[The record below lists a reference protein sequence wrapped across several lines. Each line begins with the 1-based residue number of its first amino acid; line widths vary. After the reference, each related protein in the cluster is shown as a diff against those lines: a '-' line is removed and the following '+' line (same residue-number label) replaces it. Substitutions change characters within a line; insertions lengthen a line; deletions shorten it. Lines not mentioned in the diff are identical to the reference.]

1 MATAPYGVRLL
12 VGAATIAV
20 EETIKLPKT
29 ILMYPMTLASTAAH
43 VVMRFQQNLAE
54 LVIKGDSTLEH
65 IFPPKDEQPEWATF
79 DEDLP
84 DDDGRR
90 RRGSDAIDTERRTE
104 GRFALYTSPDGADG
118 RPTHWARPAKPAGQ
132 AGGVCAGGGRGARLR
147 SADPGAAAGPAAI
160 ARRRRA
166 RSPAGLRGG
175 HQGARAVPDA
185 ARQQDH
191 ARDGEVTA
199 NPQQAVRRL
208 GSANSAE
215 NPFPVRA
222 VAIRIAGWI
231 DRLGTVWVEG
241 QLTQINI
248 RPGAKTVFMVL
259 RDPAADMS
267 LTVTA
272 PRDLVDNAPVKL
284 VEGVQVVVCGKPN
297 FFTGRGTL
305 TLRLSE
311 IRAVGI
317 GELLARIERLRQ
329 LLAAEGLFDPR
340 LKRPIPFL
348 PSMIGLITGR
358 ASAAERDVTTVAA
371 ARWPAVR
378 FAVRNTAV
386 QGPTAVSQIVTALR
400 ELDSDPDV
408 DVIVVARGG
417 GSVEDLLPFSD
428 ETLCR
433 AIAACR
439 TPVVSAVGHEPDNPL
454 CDLVAD
460 LRAATPTDAAKRI
473 VPDTAAEQH
482 LLDDLRRRSAQ
493 ALRNWVGREERAL
506 AQLRSRPVLAE
517 PLAAL
522 DGARRRDSPRP
533 VRGSPGHHPT
543 DRRAGRTRRSPVGPA
558 GDAGS
563 GGHPGPRLRRG
574 ADGWRRRVGWRCCD
588 PSTTPRPGPRCGC
601 GSATARSRRRVK
613 GPADGE

>member
-1 MATAPYGVRLL
+1 M
-12 VGAATIAV
+12 
-20 EETIKLPKT
+20 
-29 ILMYPMTLASTAAH
+29 
-43 VVMRFQQNLAE
+43 
-54 LVIKGDSTLEH
+54 
-65 IFPPKDEQPEWATF
+65 
-79 DEDLP
+79 
-84 DDDGRR
+84 
-90 RRGSDAIDTERRTE
+90 TERVPAEPTAGTART
-104 GRFALYTSPDGADG
+104 
-118 RPTHWARPAKPAGQ
+118 GQ
-132 AGGVCAGGGRGARLR
+132 
-147 SADPGAAAGPAAI
+147 
-160 ARRRRA
+160 
-166 RSPAGLRGG
+166 
-175 HQGARAVPDA
+175 
-185 ARQQDH
+185 
-191 ARDGEVTA
+191 
-199 NPQQAVRRL
+199 
-208 GSANSAE
+208 ANSAE
-215 NPFPVRA
+215 NPYPVRA

-231 DRLGTVWVEG
+231 DKLGTVWVEG

-272 PRDLVDNAPVKL
+272 PRDLVERAPVKL

-297 FFTGRGTL
+297 FFTGRGTFS
-305 TLRLSE
+305 LRLSE

-317 GELLARIERLRQ
+317 GELLARIDRLRR
-329 LLAAEGLFDPR
+329 LLDAEGLFDPR

-348 PSMIGLITGR
+348 PATVGLITGR

-386 QGPTAVSQIVTALR
+386 QGPTAVAQIVAALR
-400 ELDSDPDV
+400 ELDADPDV

-433 AIAACR
+433 TIAACR

-454 CDLVAD
+454 CDSVAD
-460 LRAATPTDAAKRI
+460 LRAATPTDAAKKI

-493 ALRNWVGREERAL
+493 ALRNWVAREQRAL

-522 DGARRRDSPRP
+522 RVRAEEIHRARSAVRRDITRLVDVEAERVGHLSARLATLGPAATLARGYAVVQTVP
-533 VRGSPGHHPT
+533 TGGSSAVLRSVDDAPAGTRLRVRVADGSV
-543 DRRAGRTRRSPVGPA
+543 AAISEGRT
-558 GDAGS
+558 
-563 GGHPGPRLRRG
+563 
-574 ADGWRRRVGWRCCD
+574 DGV
-588 PSTTPRPGPRCGC
+588 
-601 GSATARSRRRVK
+601 
-613 GPADGE
+613 